1 MSAPCKV
8 GDRIRLLSMENDP
21 CPIPYGTEGTVTSI
35 NEYPTGNRHRTEWH
49 IGMAWDNGRTLSLVN
64 PPDSFTVLKA

>member
-21 CPIPYGTEGTVTSI
+21 CPIPIGEEGTVVTI
-35 NEYPTGNRHRTEWH
+35 NEYPSGKHRTEWH
-49 IGMAWDNGRTLSLVN
+49 IGMRWDNGRTLSLVA
-64 PPDSFTVLKA
+64 PPDSFTVLKS